1 MYRPAESIRNIDV
14 ECFGRKPILGQN
26 TEAQPMMTV
35 MIFHEVKNGENW
47 AEAWR
52 KGRGSRHELFAKHG
66 IKARTF
72 KDPKDPDSTGVVL
85 DVPDMAKLQAFLAS
99 DEAKK
104 AMSADGVKVE
114 TMRMLVEFVP

>member
-1 MYRPAESIRNIDV
+1 MI
-14 ECFGRKPILGQN
+14 
-26 TEAQPMMTV
+26 TM

-52 KGRGSRHELFAKHG
+52 KGKGSRHEMFAKVG

-72 KDPKDPDSTGVVL
+72 RDPKNYDSTGVIL
-85 DVPDMAKLQAFLAS
+85 EIPDMATCQKFLES

-104 AMSADGVKVE
+104 AMSQDGLKIE
-114 TMRMLVEFVP
+114 TMRMLVEFTP

>member
-1 MYRPAESIRNIDV
+1 
-14 ECFGRKPILGQN
+14 
-26 TEAQPMMTV
+26 MTTM

-52 KGRGSRHELFAKHG
+52 KGKGSRHEMFGKHG

-72 KDPKDPDSTGVVL
+72 RDPKNSDSTGVL
-85 DVPDMAKLQAFLAS
+85 LEVPDMAACQKLLES

-104 AMSADGVKVE
+104 AMAEDGLKVE